1 MDKFSIETKIWEV
14 SEEERG
20 LFVSGVTRP
29 GTMESLCVD
38 FEVETGLRNELW
50 GVGGFSFVYKFLVVG
65 VFTLTVEKT
74 HNSRRL
80 SLKE

>member
-1 MDKFSIETKIWEV
+1 
-14 SEEERG
+14 
-20 LFVSGVTRP
+20 
-29 GTMESLCVD
+29 MESLCVD